1 MKMKAII
8 LSACLVALGALSIQ
22 ITTDHY
28 RYDFY
33 KWAIEF
39 EASNAQLAAKTIELN
54 KHSFSYLESPRTEGQ
69 ETIIMLHG
77 FGASKENWLRFS
89 APLSEKYHLIA
100 LDLMGHGE
108 NTRDLEQS
116 YSIASQVEYVREIA
130 EKLKLNKIH
139 LIGNS
144 MGGAISSL
152 YAATYPEQ
160 VQSVVLISPAGIH
173 DIPSRMDE
181 LLAEGINPLI
191 ANTVDD
197 FENLLSFVMED
208 TPYIPAAI
216 TKVEAEKAASRVEIN
231 QKIFKDLRHDLE
243 GGFEHKLAKIKSP
256 VLIIWGDHDRAINFE
271 NIDKY
276 AALIPNA
283 QKLVLTD
290 IGHLA
295 MIEAPNVAATA
306 TLEFMPKG

>member
-1 MKMKAII
+1 MKAIL
-8 LSACLVALGALSIQ
+8 LSTCLIALSALSIN
-22 ITTDHY
+22 IATDHY

-33 KWAIEF
+33 EWAIEF
-39 EASNAQLAAKTIELN
+39 EASNAQLTANTIELN
-54 KHSFSYLESPRTEGQ
+54 KKPFSYLESPRTEGQ

-89 APLSEKYHLIA
+89 APLSESYHLIA

-108 NTRDLEQS
+108 NTRDLKQS
-116 YSIASQVEYVREIA
+116 YSIASQVEYVHEIA
-130 EKLKLNKIH
+130 KSLKLEKFH

-208 TPYIPAAI
+208 MPYIPAAI

-243 GGFEHKLAKIKSP
+243 GGFENKLADIKSP

-276 AALIPNA
+276 AELIPNA
-283 QKLVLTD
+283 QKLVLKD

-295 MIEAPNVAATA
+295 MIEAPNVSATA
-306 TLEFMPKG
+306 TYEFMPKG